1 MAAFCFLCESE
12 KKERKVNRF
21 MNEEFELEGLIK
33 LLTVI
38 VAAWEIIDL
47 NRHICFSNL
56 TISS

>member
-1 MAAFCFLCESE
+1 
-12 KKERKVNRF
+12 